1 MRATYLGS
9 LIGLGLALSACG
21 AQNSIGN
28 RGLESVHQ
36 PVVSRSNYVL
46 DLNTGYGGLSPEGAS
61 RLSGWFDSL
70 KLGYGDRVSVDGSD
84 SPATRAAV
92 ADVAAR
98 YGLLVDSAA
107 PVTQGEIAPGN
118 VRVIVSRT
126 QASVPGCPDWNT
138 DVGADFS
145 SGNISNF
152 GCGVNT
158 NLAAMVANPE
168 DLIHGQEGQ
177 SAIDSTTAGKA
188 IRSYRSKAPTGESGL
203 KNEATRSN

>member
-1 MRATYLGS
+1 MRASYLGS
-9 LIGLGLALSACG
+9 LIGMGLALTACVG
-21 AQNSIGN
+21 TTEN
-28 RGLESVHQ
+28 RGVESVHQ

-46 DLNTGYGGLSPEGAS
+46 DLNTGYGGLSPDGSA

-84 SPATRAAV
+84 SPAARAAV

-98 YGLLVDSAA
+98 YGLLVDSDA
-107 PVTQGEIAPGN
+107 PVTQGDIAPGN
-118 VRVIVSRT
+118 IRVVVSRT
-126 QASVPGCPDWNT
+126 KASVPGCPDWAT
-138 DVGADFS
+138 DTGADFAS
-145 SGNISNF
+145 NNISNY
-152 GCGVNT
+152 GCGVNA

-188 IRSYRSKAPTGESGL
+188 IRSYRSKAPTGEAGL

>member
-1 MRATYLGS
+1 MRASHLGT
-9 LIGLGLALSACG
+9 LIGLGIALSACVG
-21 AQNSIGN
+21 SEN

-46 DLNTGYGGLSPEGAS
+46 DLNAGYGGLAS
-61 RLSGWFDSL
+61 GDSARLSGWFDTL
-70 KLGYGDRVSVDGSD
+70 KLGYGDRVSIDGAD
-84 SPATRAAV
+84 SPSTRAAV

-98 YGLLVDSAA
+98 YGILVDSAA

-126 QASVPGCPDWNT
+126 KASVPGCPDWNN
-138 DVGADFS
+138 DVGADFA

-152 GCGVNT
+152 GCAVNG

-168 DLIHGQEGQ
+168 DLIHGRDGN
-177 SAIDSTTAGKA
+177 SSVDAATASKA
-188 IRSYRSKAPTGESGL
+188 IKSYRNKAPTGDGALKSESS
-203 KNEATRSN
+203 RSN